1 MLLYDELH
9 YLKLK
14 QRETYV
20 ELLYIDAYLTT
31 KVDRSTIDLTDMYL
45 LKTKEKRKKPC
56 NHKTCIRH
64 EEIIGLI
71 VNVN

>member
-1 MLLYDELH
+1 MLIYDELH

-14 QRETYV
+14 QCETFV

-45 LKTKEKRKKPC
+45 LKKKKKKK
-56 NHKTCIRH
+56 KTM
-64 EEIIGLI
+64 
-71 VNVN
+71 